1 MSVSGLFSESR
12 EKREQRLMEEQF
24 DQSLH
29 QSLQGQQRAFNDEG
43 TLRREYLNTLVEHG
57 IDESTAL
64 LLRNMLSKDYVLAN
78 YTRAEVREVVWLT
91 RVEMLKVTGQHPMPE
106 SVFQGEFRQFM
117 FDDADQGL
125 SSLGAQEESL
135 LSQAVQDIFARVSR
149 GEGMAQQDAFS
160 KTISEV
166 RRVED
171 EGPGGGGAGG
181 FLLD

>member
-12 EKREQRLMEEQF
+12 EQKERRLMEEQF

-29 QSLQGQQRAFNDEG
+29 QSLQQQKRAYNDEG

-57 IDESTAL
+57 IDRDTAL
-64 LLRNMLSKDYVLAN
+64 LMRNMLSKDYVLAN

-91 RVEMLKVTGQHPMPE
+91 RVELLKIKGLHPMPE
-106 SVFQGEFRQFM
+106 SVYTGEYRQFA
-117 FDDADQGL
+117 FDDPEQGL
-125 SSLGAQEESL
+125 KPLSAHQETL
-135 LSQAVQDIFARVSR
+135 LSQAVMDIFARVSR
-149 GEGMAQQDAFS
+149 GEGGFQQDAFS

-171 EGPGGGGAGG
+171 EPGSSSGG
-181 FLLD
+181 LLLE

>member
-1 MSVSGLFSESR
+1 MSVTGLFSDSR
-12 EKREQRLMEEQF
+12 NKREERLMEQQF

-29 QSLQGQQRAFNDEG
+29 QNLQSQRAYDDEG

-91 RVEMLKVTGQHPMPE
+91 RVELLKVKGQHPMAE
-106 SVFQGEFRQFM
+106 SVYEGEYRQFA
-117 FDDADQGL
+117 FDNADQGL
-125 SSLGAQEESL
+125 KKLDPQQETL
-135 LSQAVQDIFARVSR
+135 LSQALQDIFARVSR
-149 GEGMAQQDAFS
+149 GEGGFQQDAFS

-171 EGPGGGGAGG
+171 EGRGGGGGG
-181 FLLD
+181 FIFD

>member
-1 MSVSGLFSESR
+1 MSVTGLFSDSR
-12 EKREQRLMEEQF
+12 EQREQRLMEQQF

-29 QSLQGQQRAFNDEG
+29 QNLQSQRAYDDEG

-91 RVEMLKVTGQHPMPE
+91 RVELLKVKGQHPMPE
-106 SVFQGEFRQFM
+106 SVYEGEYRQFA
-117 FDDADQGL
+117 FDNADQGL
-125 SSLGAQEESL
+125 KKLDPQQETL
-135 LSQAVQDIFARVSR
+135 LSQALQDIFARVSR
-149 GEGMAQQDAFS
+149 GEGGFQQDAFS

-171 EGPGGGGAGG
+171 EGRGGGGGG
-181 FLLD
+181 ILFE

>member
-1 MSVSGLFSESR
+1 MSVTGLFSDNR
-12 EKREQRLMEEQF
+12 ERKERRLMEEQF

-29 QSLQGQQRAFNDEG
+29 QSLQQQGRAFNDEG

-91 RVEMLKVTGQHPMPE
+91 RVEMLKIKGQHPLPE
-106 SVFQGEFRQFM
+106 SVYQGEYRQFA

-125 SSLGAQEESL
+125 KHLDPQEETL
-135 LSQAVQDIFARVSR
+135 LSQAIQDIFARVSR
-149 GEGMAQQDAFS
+149 GEGGFQQDAFS

-171 EGPGGGGAGG
+171 EGGRGGGGG
-181 FLLD
+181 FFLE